1 MVGCVHYR
9 TVHLDVFAVA
19 FSGGIK
25 FGFVRSVGAPVIFD
39 QPVIVFGIDEG
50 ELSTSKRDT
59 ADGLVAEFKIP
70 ARIEVGAGLFEENG
84 PPPAGAVGF
93 LHTHQGRAVGAH

>member
-1 MVGCVHYR
+1 MCSMAGYAMP
-9 TVHLDVFAVA
+9 TKFAQLV
-19 FSGGIK
+19 II
-25 FGFVRSVGAPVIFD
+25 FGVN
-39 QPVIVFGIDEG
+39 EG
-50 ELSTSKRDT
+50 EFAAGNGDP

-70 ARIEVGAGLFEENG
+70 ARIEVGAGLFEEDG